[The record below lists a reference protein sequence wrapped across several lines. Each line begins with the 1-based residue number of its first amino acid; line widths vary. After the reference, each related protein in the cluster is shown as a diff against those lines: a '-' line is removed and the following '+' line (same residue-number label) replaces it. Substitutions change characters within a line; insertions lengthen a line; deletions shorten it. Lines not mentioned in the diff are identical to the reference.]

1 MYVECVDGVELFLLG
16 RTLMKIG
23 EEALPEPP
31 GGAGRYAGSARLV
44 LIVASDIAAHP
55 DTAVGEIAGR
65 TGLPQSQVSSAIARL
80 KEAGSVQTAPDP
92 IDRRR
97 VLVRQAAEV
106 SERVAQVRAV
116 GIEEALTSALGSDE
130 PQRLREVSEAL
141 DVLARNLLPA
151 SAGPKS
157 RRADTAVPSE

>member
-1 MYVECVDGVELFLLG
+1 VNGVELFLLG
-16 RTLMKIG
+16 RALMKIG

-55 DTAVGEIAGR
+55 DTAVGEIAAR
-65 TGLPQSQVSSAIARL
+65 TGLPQSQVSSAVARL

-92 IDRRR
+92 VDRRR
-97 VLVRQAAEV
+97 ELVRQAAEV

-116 GIEEALTSALGSDE
+116 GIEDALARALGSGD
-130 PQRLREVSEAL
+130 PDRLGEVSRAL
-141 DVLARNLLPA
+141 DVLARNLLPQ
-151 SAGPKS
+151 SGVQES
-157 RRADTAVPSE
+157 GRGGVVPPPE

>member
-1 MYVECVDGVELFLLG
+1 MNPVRCILGGVNGVELFLLG
-16 RTLMKIG
+16 RALMKIG

-44 LIVASDIAAHP
+44 LIVASDIAVHP
-55 DTAVGEIAGR
+55 DTAVGEIAAR

-92 IDRRR
+92 VDRRR

-116 GIEEALTSALGSDE
+116 GIEDALARALGSDDRH
-130 PQRLREVSEAL
+130 RLREVSEAL
-141 DVLARNLLPA
+141 SVLARNLLPQ
-151 SAGPKS
+151 SGVPES
-157 RRADTAVPSE
+157 RP

>member
-1 MYVECVDGVELFLLG
+1 MNGVELFLLG
-16 RTLMKIG
+16 RALMKIG

-55 DTAVGEIAGR
+55 DTAVGEIAVR
-65 TGLPQSQVSSAIARL
+65 TGLPQSQVSSAVARL

-92 IDRRR
+92 ADRRR

-106 SERVAQVRAV
+106 SERVAQVRAA
-116 GIEEALTSALGSDE
+116 GIEDALAKALGSDD
-130 PQRLREVSEAL
+130 PRRLREISEAL
-141 DVLARNLLPA
+141 DVLARNLLPQT
-151 SAGPKS
+151 GVPES
-157 RRADTAVPSE
+157 RRADIAPSSE